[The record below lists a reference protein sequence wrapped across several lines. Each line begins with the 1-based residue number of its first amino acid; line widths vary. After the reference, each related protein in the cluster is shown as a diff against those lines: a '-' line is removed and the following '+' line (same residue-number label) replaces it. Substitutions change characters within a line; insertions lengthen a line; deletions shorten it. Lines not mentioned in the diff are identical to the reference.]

1 MMNKRDS
8 LVRLLIV
15 SIVMV
20 VIASVGALGFVYYRN
35 GKNNDGSGIVDD
47 KKQEAGIG
55 NDDDNLPDDGRDD
68 LPIIDPGKK
77 DDEPIDEDSDGYLYD
92 ASIYQYVR
100 IGNVYCVAG
109 FAKNVKNV
117 RSNLILPTK
126 TPNGG
131 KVAGI
136 FDSAFAVNG
145 DGLNSKIKRV
155 VIPSTYTLIS
165 ESAFENSNI
174 EAVYIG
180 LVVDG
185 NVVSRPIV
193 EGNMTIKADTFKN
206 CTKLVQ
212 IEIYKSVKSV
222 DPKAFNGATNV
233 NVMIIESK
241 TVLAGMTGDFF
252 GISTDHNI
260 ELLIERNIDNENS
273 VVLTNLFKL
282 IDIKYNRNVEMHRYM
297 VKKFAKNVFEV
308 RDNKIIGLS
317 DWAKTKN
324 IEYLLVNSETTGI
337 SKPSTSFGAKVV
349 VGCNAFTN
357 NANLKGVVFDG
368 IDVEIE
374 ENAFAGCVNLKT
386 LEFNTEQFLIR
397 RNAFASCIKLSAIK
411 MIMNTSVLV
420 SHYYEGAI
428 WSGEY
433 AIRVDKTE
441 SKELIKLLLEVPK
454 ADDYNEFSAIVG

>member
-1 MMNKRDS
+1 MEKRDS

-20 VIASVGALGFVYYRN
+20 VIVSIGALGFMYYRN
-35 GKNNDGSGIVDD
+35 GKNNNGSGIVDD

-55 NDDDNLPDDGRDD
+55 NDDDNLPDDGKDD
-68 LPIIDPGKK
+68 FPIIDPGKK
-77 DDEPIDEDSDGYLYD
+77 DDEPTDEDSDEYLND
-92 ASIYQYVR
+92 ANIYQYAK
-100 IGNVYCVAG
+100 IGNVYYVAG
-109 FAKNVKNV
+109 FADNVKNV
-117 RSNLILPTK
+117 RSNLILPTE
-126 TPNGG
+126 TPDGG
-131 KVAGI
+131 RVVGI
-136 FDSAFAVNG
+136 CNSAFAVYKE
-145 DGLNSKIKRV
+145 GLNSKIKRV

-165 ESAFENSNI
+165 KSAFENSNI

-193 EGNMTIKADTFKN
+193 EGKMTINADTFKN

-241 TVLAGMTGDFF
+241 TVLAGMTGNFF

-260 ELLIERNIDNENS
+260 ELLIERNIDNGNS

-317 DWAKTKN
+317 DWAKSKN
-324 IEYLLVNSETTGI
+324 VEYLLINSETTGI

-349 VGCNAFTN
+349 VGCNAFTK

-374 ENAFAGCVNLKT
+374 ENAFARCVNLKT

-397 RNAFASCIKLSAIK
+397 RNAFTSCIRLSAIK
-411 MIMNTSVLV
+411 MTMNTSVLV

-441 SKELIKLLLEVPK
+441 SKELIKLLLEVSK